1 MCSSDLIAGS
11 KLVDGKQVTSG
22 GRVLGVVETAET
34 LGEAIDKAYAKL
46 EEVHFDN
53 MYFRKDIGTKAL
65 EALK

>member
-1 MCSSDLIAGS
+1 M
-11 KLVDGKQVTSG
+11 TSG